1 MGKFELPSLDDM
13 DSKNEDIYENDE
25 PSVFNSTESDDSLID
40 LNDPDEEDLF
50 SEEDFYEDDDT
61 IAKFKEL
68 VGIINAVKIND
79 KSEST
84 AIQLDS
90 KTEGLVYLQDS
101 EINHIAEKGLTVKVT
116 VDTENAGVTKT
127 GIPVYQLIE
136 LVPLGRALTNNNDE
150 NESNEI
156 KQPSSKKPKLSIT
169 DKIKNA
175 ISEVKKELNDNNND
189 TSSNSDDNEDLYD
202 DEDNSEE
209 LPKKSNKNKRPNP
222 IKLLYLTIA
231 DFLLSLIMNIIEF
244 LSRIPLIGK
253 VFSLLNKLEPI
264 FKIIT
269 RLWLPI
275 VVLILFFVTNSFVLK
290 PNPNYNKDE
299 SIVKVDNISIEVQDT
314 AYKDGKITLSGTN
327 HSKVYADF
335 YFTAELKEEKAIP
348 FLGKKSK
355 CKSDYTV
362 LGINETKQF
371 SLRCDTKLDKA
382 KIKNIDIV
390 LDN

>member
-90 KTEGLVYLQDS
+90 ETEGLVYLQDS

-231 DFLLSLIMNIIEF
+231 DFLLSLIMNIIGF